1 MVQTAHWADV
11 ETPYQPPSVGQPDL
25 GDVSALVNKFR
36 SAPGA
41 PIKAR
46 ALLAGEDAAHNLCS
60 TAGGAPC
67 ILMNVH
73 PGLLHCGDGRLA
85 TTSFAVAARMG
96 LNNLL
101 TVHS

>member
-1 MVQTAHWADV
+1 MR
-11 ETPYQPPSVGQPDL
+11 P
-25 GDVSALVNKFR
+25 
-36 SAPGA
+36 
-41 PIKAR
+41 AR
-46 ALLAGEDAAHNLCS
+46 AIAQAGVGLGLVAGDPLPHRALTHADGGGHAGGGLAGEHAAHNLCS

-96 LNNLL
+96 LLNNLL